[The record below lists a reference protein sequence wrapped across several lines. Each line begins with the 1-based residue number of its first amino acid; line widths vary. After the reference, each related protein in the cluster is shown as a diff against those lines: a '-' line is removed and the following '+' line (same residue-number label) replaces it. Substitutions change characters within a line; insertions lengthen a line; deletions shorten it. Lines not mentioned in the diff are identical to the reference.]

1 MEQQEDGLAILV
13 YGLSGTGKSSCLRNL
28 PRESTAIM
36 NVERKKLPFR
46 GESKFKLNAKIHS
59 TQELIAGMEYI
70 ETQDDI
76 KYAVID
82 SLSMYADQI
91 AYVERIQNAP
101 LNDKGTQDTMQGWQ
115 LYKSDLIDI
124 IIRAKASTKTY
135 IILGLEDQII
145 GEGFKTQLVTSCQGS
160 YHGKIERD
168 FPIVLRTVIDESE
181 NGLSYNFQT
190 HRVVGEN
197 TLVKTPMEMIED
209 SIYPNDIHKFITEIV
224 NPYYEGN

>member
-1 MEQQEDGLAILV
+1 MEKEDGIAILI
-13 YGLSGTGKSSCLRNL
+13 YGLSGTGKSTSLRNL

-59 TQELIAGMEYI
+59 TDELLGGMDFI

-76 KYAVID
+76 KFVVID

-91 AYVERIQNAP
+91 CYIERIQNAP
-101 LNDKGTQDTMQGWQ
+101 IDDNGKQNTMEGWQ
-115 LYKSDLIDI
+115 LYKLDLINI
-124 IIRAKASTKTY
+124 IIKAKQSSKTY
-135 IILGLEDQII
+135 VILGLEDQIV

-168 FPIVLRTVIDESE
+168 FPVVLRTVVDEDE

-190 HRVVGEN
+190 HKVVGEN
-197 TLVKTPMEMIED
+197 TMVKTPMEMIED
-209 SIYPNDIHKFITEIV
+209 SKYPNDIYKFVTEV
-224 NPYYEGN
+224 VQPYYKEI